1 MSAIAPPAAFGSLYK
16 STTPED
22 LDKILRELDL
32 ASLEQE
38 QFRLE
43 RAIQAL
49 VKSNK
54 EIQEFIELEQQEQEE
69 EEGNVPDPDPE
80 FVLAIEENVQV
91 IHKYEVTCAALRRVI
106 REKRGAEDGVGGS
119 CASLGPAG
127 LGSSSVPTASTSSTA
142 VEPSSAT
149 AETTTTATTAT
160 TTSTSEADNDDDG
173 VYL

>member
-16 STTPED
+16 STTPEA
-22 LDKILRELDL
+22 LDQILRELDL

-49 VKSNK
+49 LKSNK
-54 EIQEFIELEQQEQEE
+54 EIQEFIELEQQEQQ
-69 EEGNVPDPDPE
+69 EEGNVPEPDPE

-91 IHKYEVTCAALRRVI
+91 IGKYEATCAALKRII
-106 REKRGAEDGVGGS
+106 REKRGAEDGEDGS

-127 LGSSSVPTASTSSTA
+127 LGSSSVPTVSTGSTA
-142 VEPSSAT
+142 AESSSSA

-160 TTSTSEADNDDDG
+160 TATSEADNDGDG

>member
-16 STTPED
+16 STTPEA
-22 LDKILRELDL
+22 LDQILRELDL

-54 EIQEFIELEQQEQEE
+54 EIQEFIELEQQEQEA
-69 EEGNVPDPDPE
+69 EGNVSDPDPE
-80 FVLAIEENVQV
+80 FVLAIDENVQV
-91 IHKYEVTCAALRRVI
+91 IRKYEATCAALKRII
-106 REKRGAEDGVGGS
+106 REKRGAEDGEGGS

-127 LGSSSVPTASTSSTA
+127 LGSSVPTVSTGSS
-142 VEPSSAT
+142 EPSSAT
-149 AETTTTATTAT
+149 AQTTTTAPTS
-160 TTSTSEADNDDDG
+160 TTSTSEADDGDDG

>member
-16 STTPED
+16 STTPEA
-22 LDKILRELDL
+22 LDSILRELDL

-54 EIQEFIELEQQEQEE
+54 EIQEFIELEQQEQEQ
-69 EEGNVPDPDPE
+69 EGIVPNPDPE

-91 IHKYEVTCAALRRVI
+91 IRKYEATCAALKRII
-106 REKRGAEDGVGGS
+106 REKRGGQVGDEQDIS
-119 CASLGPAG
+119 CASQGPG
-127 LGSSSVPTASTSSTA
+127 IGSSSVLPTESSGST
-142 VEPSSAT
+142 ELSSAS
-149 AETTTTATTAT
+149 TTTATIAT
-160 TTSTSEADNDDDG
+160 TTISEADNDDDG